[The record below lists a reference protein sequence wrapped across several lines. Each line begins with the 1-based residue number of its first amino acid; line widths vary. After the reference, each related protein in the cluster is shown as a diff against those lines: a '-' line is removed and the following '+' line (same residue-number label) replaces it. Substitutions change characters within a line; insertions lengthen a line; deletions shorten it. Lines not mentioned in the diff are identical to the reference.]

1 MAEEQTNTETNTNQ
15 EPNSN
20 PKEQVDKVRESMAKQ
35 ITEERNARLELEKQ
49 LEQRN
54 QLEQEQENERL
65 KANEEYK
72 TLLEKRELELK
83 EKDELLAT
91 TEKSLTQKYNELLQD
106 NAIVKMGITDE
117 IQILGLKAKYSRAE
131 DAPDFSEWLTAQ
143 NIDTKPSGK
152 SSGTVGTISTKT
164 NEPTTIP
171 LTHAE
176 ASNMTREQKAQARQA
191 LRDRARGII
200 G

>member
-1 MAEEQTNTETNTNQ
+1 MENEQTNQTEQTNE
-15 EPNSN
+15 EPSN
-20 PKEQVDKVRESMAKQ
+20 PKEQVEKVRESMKKQ

-54 QLEQEQENERL
+54 QQEQEQEDERL

-72 TLLEKRELELK
+72 ALLEKREEELRA
-83 EKDELLAT
+83 KDELLQT
-91 TEKSLTQKYNELLQD
+91 TEQSLTQKYNELLQD

-143 NIDTKPSGK
+143 NIDTKPTGK
-152 SSGTVGTISTKT
+152 SSGTVGSISTKT
-164 NEPTTIP
+164 NDPVNVP

-176 ASNMTREQKAQARQA
+176 ARNMTREQKAQARQA
-191 LRDRARGII
+191 LRDRARGIV